1 MTVKDIWDEKPIPFY
16 TAPPG
21 GEGVYHTEKMDT
33 WLEKLKAEFD
43 RLQKEGLEHHAIAVE
58 YYEKLEAIKTYAQ
71 DLSTSTNPSK
81 KNVGLK
87 LLEILQGYILQKI
100 EAVEGT

>member
-1 MTVKDIWDEKPIPFY
+1 MTMKDIWDEKPIPFY

-33 WLEKLKAEFD
+33 WLEKLKAEGD

-58 YYEKLEAIKTYAQ
+58 YYEKLEAVKELNREYDARPIYEL
-71 DLSTSTNPSK
+71 DLVQFHNFRAK
-81 KNVGLK
+81 LWK
-87 LLEILQGYILQKI
+87 LLGAED
-100 EAVEGT
+100 T